1 MVEDHPAGVRS
12 SIAMK
17 EISIQRIAAAIAGHP
32 GDPSVELRL
41 LLLFQSAPAERV
53 EVQPRPTREPLATVA

>member
-1 MVEDHPAGVRS
+1 
-12 SIAMK
+12 MK
-17 EISIQRIAAAIAGHP
+17 EISIQQIAAAIAGHP

-53 EVQPRPTREPLATVA
+53 EVQPRPTREPLATAA